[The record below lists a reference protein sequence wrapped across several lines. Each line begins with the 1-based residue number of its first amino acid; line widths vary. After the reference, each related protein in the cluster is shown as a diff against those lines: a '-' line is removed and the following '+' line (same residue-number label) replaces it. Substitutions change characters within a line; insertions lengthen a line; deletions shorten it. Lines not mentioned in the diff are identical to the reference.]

1 MPAGSA
7 RCCTRL
13 LKAPPPPQLLSG
25 ALPLSAGHPVGGGE
39 RGWPRSQLCTRSA
52 FANSVQE
59 KKRHRNLSE
68 KKQEVPA
75 WPAPPRPG
83 THLLQLVGEVDVGD
97 GHADGLQQ
105 HGSHQHGPAGVRGA
119 RPARGQHRSGG
130 TARSGSAA
138 VIREPPLVGG
148 GAGPPPARSRPP
160 PPVKTASV
168 LPCLMQPLRSYA
180 RSCEES
186 IGKRPTSVE
195 EEPRPLGGRTPSIP
209 ILHGALLR
217 LKGTKLFLLCFL
229 SKRTEAKVKAS
240 AGRSCF
246 S

>member
-7 RCCTRL
+7 QCCTRL
-13 LKAPPPPQLLSG
+13 LQAPPPPQLLSG

-68 KKQEVPA
+68 KKQELPA

-160 PPVKTASV
+160 PLCKNGLCAA
-168 LPCLMQPLRSYA
+168 LFNAAAAFLCEKLR
-180 RSCEES
+180 
-186 IGKRPTSVE
+186 GVDW
-195 EEPRPLGGRTPSIP
+195 
-209 ILHGALLR
+209 
-217 LKGTKLFLLCFL
+217 
-229 SKRTEAKVKAS
+229 KAPD
-240 AGRSCF
+240 
-246 S
+246 

>member
-148 GAGPPPARSRPP
+148 GAGPPPAR
-160 PPVKTASV
+160 
-168 LPCLMQPLRSYA
+168 
-180 RSCEES
+180 
-186 IGKRPTSVE
+186 
-195 EEPRPLGGRTPSIP
+195 
-209 ILHGALLR
+209 
-217 LKGTKLFLLCFL
+217 
-229 SKRTEAKVKAS
+229 
-240 AGRSCF
+240 
-246 S
+246 